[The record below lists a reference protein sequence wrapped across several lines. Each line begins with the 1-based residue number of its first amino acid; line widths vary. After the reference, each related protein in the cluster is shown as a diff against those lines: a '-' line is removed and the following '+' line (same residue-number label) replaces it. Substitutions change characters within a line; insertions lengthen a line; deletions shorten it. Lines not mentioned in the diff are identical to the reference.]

1 MKKNLQVIKNRYFS
15 LAFSALLLVIGIVC
29 FCLFG
34 FNKGI
39 DFESGLSERIQIAP
53 VGFTATYTGDKDL
66 TLSVSRN
73 TLVLTVR
80 SSEGVET
87 KTFDSITYPT
97 VNDLVKELNKT
108 EGVNAKVVNG
118 DLPVKLLVSGFG
130 FPAAL
135 NEEVTKVNFA
145 SSTKDV
151 SIEDIREALKGRNV
165 NVQTVGA
172 VSDGIFSLK
181 VNTEEGDT
189 QEKMEKDIAAMLSQS
204 FGAENVVVL
213 QSDFVGPRFSSTL
226 ITTSVKAIAIAVLL
240 ILAYI
245 WIRFRFAYALSS
257 VLALVH
263 DVLMMLSFIVVFKL
277 EVSSITIA
285 AVLTIIGY
293 SLNNTIV
300 IFDRVRENVKLY
312 KGMKID
318 KIIDMSVTQSMT
330 RTIITSLTTLFAV
343 VPLSIFSTGSIQLFA
358 LNLVWGVVIGTYSSN
373 FLAPVLLHCLNKVK
387 PIDIE
392 KPKNVNFESEK
403 EFVE

>member
-1 MKKNLQVIKNRYFS
+1 MKKKLQVIKNRYFS

-73 TLVLTVR
+73 TIVLTVR

-118 DLPVKLLVSGFG
+118 ELPVKLLVSGFG

-373 FLAPVLLHCLNKVK
+373 FLAPVLLHWLNKVK

>member
-1 MKKNLQVIKNRYFS
+1 MKKKLQVIKNRYFS

-73 TLVLTVR
+73 TIVLTVR

-118 DLPVKLLVSGFG
+118 ELPVKLLVSGFG

-373 FLAPVLLHCLNKVK
+373 FLAPVLLHWLNKVK
-387 PIDIE
+387 PIDVE

>member
-1 MKKNLQVIKNRYFS
+1 MKKKLQVIKNRYFS

-118 DLPVKLLVSGFG
+118 ELPVKLLVSGFG

-373 FLAPVLLHCLNKVK
+373 FLAPVLLHWLNKVK

>member
-118 DLPVKLLVSGFG
+118 ELPVKLLVSGFG
-130 FPAAL
+130 FPATL

-373 FLAPVLLHCLNKVK
+373 FLAPVLLHWLNKVK

>member
-1 MKKNLQVIKNRYFS
+1 MKKKLQVIKNRYLS

-373 FLAPVLLHCLNKVK
+373 FLAPVLLHWLNKVK